1 MVYRGRARRP
11 AVRAPDCLLALLF
24 LLTLIFEPRIFAR
37 QLFGA
42 LRLKPLD
49 LCICGI
55 HFRLSPRLPLSHC
68 PELLIAWQSGL
79 FLGEH
84 AHRTRSGRVGTRNL
98 RINLRLVLLID
109 DIDVLVVPGLHR
121 PFQQIARASRA
132 VLSSEEQ
139 QRSPA
144 LIKNWQAIAGELLH
158 DVANGGNRVAGLTAF
173 CFDSAFGCRNLG
185 QFIFDLLLIAAVQ
198 SRFQVAGLIGGERPF
213 AFPTEEL
220 IGDLLEAGAIGSLDT
235 PQISN
240 AGRVQIGHIDIEAPH
255 AGLQRAHVVWLN
267 G

>member
-1 MVYRGRARRP
+1 MLDGSVVADRDTTRG
-11 AVRAPDCLLALLF
+11 VVKQSLLALLF

-158 DVANGGNRVAGLTAF
+158 ESRVLLPSVSIAPLVAAILDSSSLIF
-173 CFDSAFGCRNLG
+173 C
-185 QFIFDLLLIAAVQ
+185 
-198 SRFQVAGLIGGERPF
+198 
-213 AFPTEEL
+213 
-220 IGDLLEAGAIGSLDT
+220 
-235 PQISN
+235 
-240 AGRVQIGHIDIEAPH
+240 
-255 AGLQRAHVVWLN
+255 
-267 G
+267 